1 MLTANELNETLNY
14 VHKLMYVH
22 NEHNSRS
29 HEHNFKLMY
38 DTYIMNIIQGLVC
51 FANNIM
57 LTFSIS
63 HFHIACTRL
72 FLSRCFYIGI

>member
-38 DTYIMNIIQGLVC
+38 DT
-51 FANNIM
+51 
-57 LTFSIS
+57 
-63 HFHIACTRL
+63 
-72 FLSRCFYIGI
+72 